1 MDHAGEGL
9 PDYACIL
16 EVEGGG
22 PFWVSVQLPAGRLSR
37 GPYGDR
43 DQALAAASALDKV
56 AQRRWNR
63 DRGGTALDLRV
74 PPDQV

>member
-1 MDHAGEGL
+1 MSCETERLLTYTSVLKDEDTG
-9 PDYACIL
+9 
-16 EVEGGG
+16 V
-22 PFWVSVQLPAGRLSR
+22 FWVHVQVPTGRLAM
-37 GPYGDR
+37 GPYR
-43 DQALAAASALDKV
+43 DEEDARAAASALERV